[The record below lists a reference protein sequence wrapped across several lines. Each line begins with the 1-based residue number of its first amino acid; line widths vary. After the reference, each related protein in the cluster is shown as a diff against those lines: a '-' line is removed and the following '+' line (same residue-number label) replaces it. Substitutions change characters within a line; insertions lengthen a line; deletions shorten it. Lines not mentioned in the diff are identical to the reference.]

1 MAISIA
7 DLIKQNTLGQSDGFP
22 LGVPTSY
29 NWYQGWNGEGLETP
43 PANFTALA
51 GWGQVYQEV
60 GQPADLNPNAAVQ
73 VANAQ
78 TYVHIKAT
86 GQWVLVENQSATQ
99 LTGGHFATDFAGN
112 TATTMTETPLAGGG
126 VSFDAP
132 TAAYND
138 HFWHTSRGTYAAGT
152 VDAVYVQM
160 DMRVTDPNE
169 HVVAMVGADWWRD
182 ASAPFVADHST
193 NPGVGGS
200 NWVELSTQWQTVG
213 YDSMSTAQ
221 FAANLPPPL
230 SAQAP
235 PVVSPDTLAPSAPQ
249 ITASTPDA
257 GTVGDTPVTSPPAS
271 SSNNLLVNGSFE
283 DLTLA
288 AYDTGRWGA
297 FSSVPGWNAISGSA
311 IELWNNLVG
320 VDATNGQN
328 FGELDYLG
336 AQDGFYQDV
345 KTVAGQNYDL
355 SFDARSRPGFTS
367 YDNLHGR
374 LVERLG
380 RCHGSPGRFMA
391 KLRFH
396 GGGYRRARSTDLP
409 RSSGPRQR
417 RARRTV

>member
-29 NWYQGWNGEGLETP
+29 NWYKGWNGEGLETP

-60 GQPADLNPNAAVQ
+60 GQPADSNPNATVQ

-86 GQWVLVENQSATQ
+86 GQWVLVENQSTTQ

-200 NWVELSTQWQTVG
+200 NWVELSTQWQ
-213 YDSMSTAQ
+213 D
-221 FAANLPPPL
+221 
-230 SAQAP
+230 
-235 PVVSPDTLAPSAPQ
+235 
-249 ITASTPDA
+249 
-257 GTVGDTPVTSPPAS
+257 
-271 SSNNLLVNGSFE
+271 
-283 DLTLA
+283 
-288 AYDTGRWGA
+288 GR
-297 FSSVPGWNAISGSA
+297 
-311 IELWNNLVG
+311 
-320 VDATNGQN
+320 
-328 FGELDYLG
+328 
-336 AQDGFYQDV
+336 
-345 KTVAGQNYDL
+345 
-355 SFDARSRPGFTS
+355 
-367 YDNLHGR
+367 
-374 LVERLG
+374 
-380 RCHGSPGRFMA
+380 
-391 KLRFH
+391 LRFH
-396 GGGYRRARSTDLP
+396 EHRAICIKFAAPAARIRTNSSWRHRRRQAGSFAADKQFEQPAGERFL
-409 RSSGPRQR
+409 RIVNSGC
-417 RARRTV
+417 V